1 MRRIHGFTLGIIAA
15 SLVLLVCL
23 GLAFFYTV
31 NLFGGGRELTDAVDS
46 GTVSLARNA
55 VRQPAIAL
63 NSIPNDVQQF
73 APLCDP
79 QGSNIIN
86 LLTYNRLVGYAL
98 LVSANAKA
106 MGSSQANSHANNVWQ
121 AVASVGQALTSQIVN
136 SNNYTN
142 DFNRV
147 STFNNTSLL
156 SFNSAQSNA
165 ANKVKYVPQQFKT
178 AYYNS
183 GKASNIYISQALL
196 DSFSA
201 LSPNII
207 NEFNTLLVTKSGNS
221 GPPGGINAPSAP
233 SGQAA
238 GYLAGYVNIP
248 FLPNNAPALVPVLPN
263 LQAHLISKTEF
274 NQALTNPV
282 VNSALNSIIPPNAF
296 EAGGVAN
303 RQMQNTSSLATAI
316 AAATVGCPPNALS
329 GNVNGQQV
337 LAGQYPLAM
346 PGGYIKIYN
355 YPGAPNP
362 GLGSF
367 VSDGSNSIFNNELY
381 TPSSITMTDNGIF
394 ISGSASF
401 ASKAINAWA
410 TYNNPSN
417 FLPAT
422 TTAPAKRNPALYPP
436 NLGYPA
442 PGASIY
448 RYGAGYNQL
457 ATITDLEN
465 IHNKLV
471 SCTSVVDYGAN
482 ASGPCISSLS
492 TWINNFGAYPT
503 AAQAPSNNYTA
514 AEYMKTSLLEQ
525 WNNDGGEGASSGFV
539 NAWNWLTGSNL
550 GPTANVSPYSQPTGV
565 KLFNHNGNSPSK
577 YPTQNLP
584 PQQAPQFGTDGT
596 PWQLLAHIGNMNYIG
611 SNMVQNDS
619 QAPPAGFSPLPGSA
633 LFNLMQR
640 CQEIKPGVNINELY
654 QVLNSQILPL
664 GQTFYL
670 YLNPKTNLLV
680 MDTIGPAQF
689 TAIYGNAYLD
699 QASLTPDG
707 NNPPPITSQAPGSDL
722 LVYSADSTLV
732 DTQSGGGAVAGALS
746 MIGISANSSNQEGDA
761 LTKDQPFDDQPS
773 VTGYDAAVWIPAS
786 GYHNFLGVLQFQSNA
801 TGGGQYS
808 SIN

>member
-23 GLAFFYTV
+23 GLAFFYSV

-46 GTVSLARNA
+46 GTVSIARNA
-55 VRQPAIAL
+55 VRQPSVAL
-63 NSIPNDVQQF
+63 NTIPNDVQQF

-79 QGSNIIN
+79 LGSNAIN

-106 MGSSQANSHANNVWQ
+106 MGSSQANSNANNVWQ

-147 STFNNTSLL
+147 SSFSNTSIL
-156 SFNSAQSNA
+156 SFNSAQPN
-165 ANKVKYVPQQFKT
+165 ANKVKYAPQQFKT

-201 LSPNII
+201 LSPTII
-207 NEFNTLLVTKSGNS
+207 NEFNTLLIPKSGNA
-221 GPPGGINAPSAP
+221 GPPGGINAPQAP
-233 SGQAA
+233 SGQPA

-248 FLPNNAPALVPVLPN
+248 FLPNNAPALVPVMPN

-274 NQALTNPV
+274 NQALVNPV
-282 VNSALNSIIPPNAF
+282 VNTALNSIIPPNAF
-296 EAGGVAN
+296 EAGGIAN
-303 RQMQNTSSLATAI
+303 RQVQNVSSLATAI

-329 GNVNGQQV
+329 GTNNGQQV

-401 ASKAINAWA
+401 ASNAINAWA
-410 TYNNPSN
+410 AYNNPSN

-422 TTAPAKRNPALYPP
+422 STTTPPKRNPALYPP

-442 PGASIY
+442 PGSSIY
-448 RYGAGYNQL
+448 RYGSTYNQL
-457 ATITDLEN
+457 ASINELEN
-465 IHNKLV
+465 IHNELV
-471 SCTSVVDYGAN
+471 SCTSTVDYGSN
-482 ASGPCISSLS
+482 ASGPCVSNLN
-492 TWINNFGAYPT
+492 TWINNLGAYPT

-514 AEYMKTSLLEQ
+514 TEYMKTSLLEQ
-525 WNNDGGEGASSGFV
+525 WNNDGGEGASSGLANGV
-539 NAWNWLTGSNL
+539 NAVSSWFGFGPIIPT
-550 GPTANVSPYSQPTGV
+550 PTANVSPYGQPTGV

-577 YPTQNLP
+577 YPSQNLP
-584 PQQAPQFGTDGT
+584 SSQSPQFGTDGT

-611 SNMVQNDS
+611 SNTVQNDS
-619 QAPPAGFSPLPGSA
+619 QVPPAGFAPLPGSA
-633 LFNLMQR
+633 LFNLLQR
-640 CQEIKPGVNINELY
+640 CQGV
-654 QVLNSQILPL
+654 
-664 GQTFYL
+664 
-670 YLNPKTNLLV
+670 
-680 MDTIGPAQF
+680 
-689 TAIYGNAYLD
+689 
-699 QASLTPDG
+699 
-707 NNPPPITSQAPGSDL
+707 
-722 LVYSADSTLV
+722 
-732 DTQSGGGAVAGALS
+732 
-746 MIGISANSSNQEGDA
+746 
-761 LTKDQPFDDQPS
+761 PS
-773 VTGYDAAVWIPAS
+773 VP
-786 GYHNFLGVLQFQSNA
+786 N
-801 TGGGQYS
+801 
-808 SIN
+808 